1 MSEKRQ
7 IHLTMSEDTHKTI
20 TEKAL
25 IWHHISDQVPKEI
38 RELSQRDDISRI
50 RTAFV
55 LSSITNFNSKSPE
68 QQLRKVIREYELKL
82 PSVEEDLEDTRKRRD
97 EVLAEITDVKEL
109 YQAQSVQFSAAQ
121 IKLGSEENKVKTY
134 EIQLDYAIQCITTI
148 PKWLRW
154 LLGIVFDQKELE
166 EKEELAITKNDS

>member
-1 MSEKRQ
+1 MSGKRQ
-7 IHLTMSEDTHKTI
+7 IHLTMSEDIHRTI

-25 IWHHISDQVPKEI
+25 IWHRISDQVPEEI
-38 RELSQRDDISRI
+38 RELSQQDDISRI

-55 LSSITNFNSKSPE
+55 LSSITNFNSESPE

-82 PSVEEDLEDTRKRRD
+82 PSTEKDLENTRNRRD
-97 EVLAEITDVKEL
+97 EVLLEIEQLKKL
-109 YQAQSVQFSAAQ
+109 YQAQSTQYGAAQ
-121 IKLGSEENKVKTY
+121 IKLGLEEKKVKTY
-134 EIQLDYAIQCITTI
+134 NIQLDYAIHCITTI

-166 EKEELAITKNDS
+166 EKEELATTKNDS